1 MKLQT
6 SPSKPHAFTLIE
18 LLVVIAIIAILAG
31 MLLPALAR
39 AKLKATGANCLS
51 NQRQLALAWNMYSTD
66 NQDRVVNFLQNKN
79 ATGDVPWR
87 YESGPIAV
95 VIPAGTSNERR
106 IQLWIEN
113 GYRQGALNTYAPS
126 PGIIH
131 CPGDTRIKLKA
142 GKGYTYVSLSGI
154 GTLNGEVSE
163 ILKISMLSS
172 VSERF
177 IWAEEND
184 PRGENVGSWIMAQGN
199 PAQDF
204 KGAQLVDSTAIFH
217 GDASTFN
224 YADGHADTKKW
235 VDPVMKAYSA
245 SMDPSKFG
253 NAPNDT
259 RAPNDV
265 RWLARRYPSKIN
277 P

>member
-1 MKLQT
+1 
-6 SPSKPHAFTLIE
+6 
-18 LLVVIAIIAILAG
+18 
-31 MLLPALAR
+31 ML
-39 AKLKATGANCLS
+39 T
-51 NQRQLALAWNMYSTD
+51 
-66 NQDRVVNFLQNKN
+66 
-79 ATGDVPWR
+79 
-87 YESGPIAV
+87 
-95 VIPAGTSNERR
+95 
-106 IQLWIEN
+106 
-113 GYRQGALNTYAPS
+113 
-126 PGIIH
+126 
-131 CPGDTRIKLKA
+131 
-142 GKGYTYVSLSGI
+142 
-154 GTLNGEVSE
+154 
-163 ILKISMLSS
+163 S

-184 PRGENVGSWIMAQGN
+184 PRGENVGSWIMAQGS

-245 SMDPSKFG
+245 SMDPNKFG
-253 NAPNDT
+253 SAPNDT